1 MKGISSLEI
10 MYAISNKRLTRSF
23 SSDEAEATALPMGVL
38 LKISFIV
45 LVGCRS
51 RETAFLWMSDFECLT
66 TLSFSSALPV
76 MLCMHERAG
85 AVVSDGSK
93 AILVQAQKAADAIY
107 LTVASS

>member
-1 MKGISSLEI
+1 MRSL
-10 MYAISNKRLTRSF
+10 SL
-23 SSDEAEATALPMGVL
+23 DEAEAAALPMGVL

-51 RETAFLWMSDFECLT
+51 RKTAFLWMSDFECLT
-66 TLSFSSALPV
+66 TFVFFERASGNA
-76 MLCMHERAG
+76 MHERAG

-107 LTVASS
+107 LTVASL

>member
-1 MKGISSLEI
+1 
-10 MYAISNKRLTRSF
+10 MYTTSNKRLTRSF
-23 SSDEAEATALPMGVL
+23 SSDKAEATALPKGVL

-66 TLSFSSALPV
+66 
-76 MLCMHERAG
+76 MLFFFERASGNAMHERAG

-107 LTVASS
+107 LTFASS

>member
-1 MKGISSLEI
+1 MPLVKLHDRRELGEGQTP
-10 MYAISNKRLTRSF
+10 YATSNKRLTRSF
-23 SSDEAEATALPMGVL
+23 SSDEAEANALPMGVL

-76 MLCMHERAG
+76 MP
-85 AVVSDGSK
+85 
-93 AILVQAQKAADAIY
+93 
-107 LTVASS
+107 